1 MIDCADDVCVCR
13 LTKSSLVATTHSRGT
28 PIYFAPEML
37 MNPYQVVQKKVI
49 AQSSRKTDIYAF
61 ALLSW
66 EVLTQNQVRPTVRR
80 RHRPFSSSLC
90 VVCL

>member
-1 MIDCADDVCVCR
+1 MSVLRDKS

-37 MNPYQVVQKKVI
+37 MNPYQVVQRKVI

-61 ALLSW
+61 GLLSW
-66 EVLTQNQVRPTVRR
+66 EVLTQNQAFFDVDTEGE
-80 RHRPFSSSLC
+80 LC
-90 VVCL
+90 AKVHKGM